1 MIYFHYLLFSRTQL
15 HRLSLFYPSQT
26 LDFFLPVSF
35 SCCSLLSASL
45 FASRLFA
52 IVCVWNISHTSMPAP
67 AAAANRSVASS
78 RNEDH
83 AAIYVTPLY
92 SLAPTHTHIHKYTH
106 HTYTHAYTHWE
117 ANKHTKAALKTKLLL
132 LLCSARLACSFSFS
146 LPLSVSLS
154 LSVIIF
160 ICMHMYIVLSVCVCV
175 YFFAGWRQ

>member
-15 HRLSLFYPSQT
+15 HRLSLFYPSHT
-26 LDFFLPVSF
+26 LDFFLPLSF

-52 IVCVWNISHTSMPAP
+52 IVCVWNISHTSMPA
-67 AAAANRSVASS
+67 AAAATRSVASS

-106 HTYTHAYTHWE
+106 HTYTHAYTYAHIGKQINTQRQRSKPNCCYCY
-117 ANKHTKAALKTKLLL
+117 AV
-132 LLCSARLACSFSFS
+132 RD
-146 LPLSVSLS
+146 LPAPSVSLS
-154 LSVIIF
+154 LF
-160 ICMHMYIVLSVCVCV
+160 LSPSHSL
-175 YFFAGWRQ
+175 